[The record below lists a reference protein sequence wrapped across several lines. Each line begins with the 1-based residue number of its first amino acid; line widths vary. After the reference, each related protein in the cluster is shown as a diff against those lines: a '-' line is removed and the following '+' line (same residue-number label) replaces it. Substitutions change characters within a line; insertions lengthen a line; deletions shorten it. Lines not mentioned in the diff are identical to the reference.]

1 VPDQPLLESW
11 LTGYFPDA
19 LQKVC
24 PADLKS
30 HQLRREI
37 VATALTNAVIN
48 RGGPSMPVRLA
59 DETGKSP
66 AEVAQ
71 AYLAA
76 RYVFDTPDLSKR
88 IDALDTIV
96 SGATQIDLHL
106 MVQQFVQRT
115 VHWFLTD
122 AEALQD
128 LNATIAKHR
137 AGAAAVSAGLAK
149 WLSTERQKQ
158 LDARAGAL
166 VASGV
171 PSDLARDILQLDILA
186 DAPAITVLGAATK
199 RSPAE
204 VAPAFIA
211 IGDYFRIGD
220 LVARSKLIP
229 AADDFDRIAIAQ
241 AQNQVQAAQ
250 RAFTFGVLK
259 SQPAGSADAAL
270 WLGTHKDRLGGA
282 KAMLDTIASSE
293 AVTVSRMTVGAAQ
306 LRDLS
311 AV

>member
-1 VPDQPLLESW
+1 MLEPW
-11 LTGYFPDA
+11 LTGYFPEA

-24 PADLKS
+24 PTDLKS

-37 VATALTNAVIN
+37 VATTLTNAVIN
-48 RGGPSMPVRLA
+48 RCGPTVPVRLA

-66 AEVAQ
+66 ADVAQ

-88 IDALDTIV
+88 IDALDTMV

-106 MVQQFVQRT
+106 MVQQFVQRS
-115 VHWFLTD
+115 VLWFLTD
-122 AEALQD
+122 AEALGD

-137 AGAAAVSAGLAK
+137 AGAGAVNAGLSK
-149 WLSTERQKQ
+149 WLSVDRQKQ

-166 VASGV
+166 VAAGV
-171 PSDLARDILQLDILA
+171 PGDLARDILQLDALA
-186 DAPAITVLGAATK
+186 DAPAITALAAST
-199 RSPAE
+199 RRTPAE

-220 LVARSKLIP
+220 LVARSKMIP
-229 AADDFDRIAIAQ
+229 TADDFDRIAIAQ

-250 RAFTFGVLK
+250 RAFTLGVLQ
-259 SQPAGSADAAL
+259 SQPSGTADAAL
-270 WLGTHKDRLGGA
+270 WLGAHRARLAGA
-282 KAMLDTIASSE
+282 KAMLDTIASSD

-311 AV
+311 AL